1 MFNIGIA
8 EMFVILVVALLV
20 LGPKNLPEALR
31 TAGRVMGEVRRI
43 SRGFQEELRKAV
55 DVSDVPDVDDIDDV
69 DDTDDDAEVS
79 VARRNAAGDGGE
91 VGVAG

>member
-1 MFNIGIA
+1 MFNIGVA

-20 LGPKNLPEALR
+20 LGPKNLPDALR

-55 DVSDVPDVDDIDDV
+55 EVPDVPDGPDIDD
-69 DDTDDDAEVS
+69 DLPDDAEGS
-79 VARRNAAGDGGE
+79 VARRQAAGDGGE

>member
-20 LGPKNLPEALR
+20 LGPKNLPDALR

-55 DVSDVPDVDDIDDV
+55 DVPDVPDNDDIDDIDDV
-69 DDTDDDAEVS
+69 STTGWGGQ
-79 VARRNAAGDGGE
+79 AAGDGGE